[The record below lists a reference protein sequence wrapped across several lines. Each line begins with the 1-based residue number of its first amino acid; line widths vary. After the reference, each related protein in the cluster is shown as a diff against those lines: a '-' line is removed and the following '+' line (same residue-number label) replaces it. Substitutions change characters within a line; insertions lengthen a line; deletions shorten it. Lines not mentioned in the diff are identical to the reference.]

1 MSDDDAA
8 FGPREA
14 QPLSGL
20 QAFAAAQGWDFFGDK
35 LNGPDVEARSASTA
49 ALEAD
54 AVELGKD
61 AAALFETRQ
70 GRAVLE
76 WLCDVTVRRP
86 AWFFGLPRDQADLY
100 MAMREG
106 QNGLLFTLLKLI
118 ASGREEKPPQRQG
131 VE

>member
-1 MSDDDAA
+1 MSDEAS

-14 QPLSGL
+14 QPLSGV
-20 QAFAAAQGWDFFGDK
+20 QAYAAAQGWEFFADK
-35 LNGPDVEARSASTA
+35 LNGPDVGARSASTV

-54 AVELGKD
+54 AEQLGKD
-61 AAALFETRQ
+61 AAALFDTRQ

-76 WLCDVTVRRP
+76 WLCDITVRRP
-86 AWFFGLPRDQADLY
+86 SWFFGLPRDQAELY

-106 QNGLLFTLLKLI
+106 QNGLLVTLLKLI
-118 ASGREEKPPQRQG
+118 ASGRDEKQPQRQG